1 MIKLLTLADYV
12 TSKSKHQNVPIKVC
26 CTLIR
31 RPKTTMINRVFLFFQ
46 GELPVHIHTR
56 KCCLFL
62 LLIANLD
69 VVSDK
74 LVPQLR

>member
-12 TSKSKHQNVPIKVC
+12 TSKRAYQSRFRTDC
-26 CTLIR
+26 CIIIR
-31 RPKTTMINRVFLFFQ
+31 RPTTTMINRVFLFFQ
-46 GELPVHIHTR
+46 GELPVHIHAR

-62 LLIANLD
+62 LLIADLD